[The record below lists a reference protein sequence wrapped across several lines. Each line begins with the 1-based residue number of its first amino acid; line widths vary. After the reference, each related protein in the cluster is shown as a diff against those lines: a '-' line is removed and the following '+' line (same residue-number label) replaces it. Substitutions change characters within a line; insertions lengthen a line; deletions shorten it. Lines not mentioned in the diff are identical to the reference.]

1 MTFFAAS
8 RRSPVRSPWQG
19 VRIRRYRGGLFV
31 FRTICPLSQTP
42 INHNM
47 EIWPAIDLRHGKPV
61 RLKQGDYDQKTIF
74 GDDPVE
80 FALRWKNAG
89 AKRLHLVDLDAARG
103 DDPAVNREAVRRIV
117 AESGLPCQMGGGVRD
132 QRAIETLLEVGLARL
147 VVGSA
152 ALKQPDWFA
161 SMCDAYPGKLAA
173 GIDARD
179 GMAATDGWLE
189 TSTTPAIDLA
199 RDLRSRT
206 AAIAAIVYTDI
217 ARDGMMAGPNFD
229 GLRQMADATDI
240 PIVASGGVTTYEDV
254 EKLVSMDLPAAIVGR
269 SIYDG
274 VMQLDRVI
282 EIAGD
287 H

>member
-1 MTFFAAS
+1 
-8 RRSPVRSPWQG
+8 
-19 VRIRRYRGGLFV
+19 
-31 FRTICPLSQTP
+31 
-42 INHNM
+42 M

-61 RLKQGDYDQKTIF
+61 RLKQGDYDQKTVF
-74 GDDPVE
+74 GEDPVA
-80 FALRWKNAG
+80 FAVRWKAAG

-103 DDPAVNREAVRRIV
+103 DDPTVNREAVKRIV
-117 AESGLPCQMGGGVRD
+117 GESGLPCQMGGGVRD
-132 QRAIETLLEVGLARL
+132 EATIETLLAAGLSRL

-161 SMCDAYPGKLAA
+161 SMCDRHPGKLAA

-179 GMAATDGWLE
+179 GMVATDGWLE
-189 TSTTPAIDLA
+189 TSSTPAIELA
-199 RDLRSRT
+199 KDLRGRT
-206 AAIAAIVYTDI
+206 ESIAAIVYTDI
-217 ARDGMMAGPNFD
+217 ARDGMMSGPNFD
-229 GLRQMADATDI
+229 GLETMAAATDI
-240 PIVASGGVTTYEDV
+240 PIVASGGVTTYQDV
-254 EKLVSMDLPAAIVGR
+254 EKLVAMGMPAAIVGR